1 MKEKGNK
8 NKDREEQTGDEN
20 YSESMRTKSFVVRLA
35 LSIILKERE
44 LYESNMLRRSVD
56 V

>member
-20 YSESMRTKSFVVRLA
+20 YSESMRTKSFCCTFSFINYFKRKRVIRVKA
-35 LSIILKERE
+35 CWGG
-44 LYESNMLRRSVD
+44 M
-56 V
+56 